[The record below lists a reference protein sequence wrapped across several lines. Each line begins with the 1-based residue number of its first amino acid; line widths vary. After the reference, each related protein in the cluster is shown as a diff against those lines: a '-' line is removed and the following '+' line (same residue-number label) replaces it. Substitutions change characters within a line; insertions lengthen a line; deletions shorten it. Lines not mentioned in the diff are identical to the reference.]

1 MSNDEGGAQEF
12 MEMEFIILNKS
23 SVQQFGLKGLSMSFS
38 LGFLRTKQ

>member
-1 MSNDEGGAQEF
+1 MSNDEGAQEF

-23 SVQQFGLKGLSMSFS
+23 SVQQFGLKDLSMSFS